1 MAAGNLGEESAE
13 SEKQA
18 YAASRCKNTGEVVAT
33 AVAGGG
39 LCNFL
44 VFMRRV
50 GLKFL
55 WLTMCDE
62 FV

>member
-1 MAAGNLGEESAE
+1 
-13 SEKQA
+13 
-18 YAASRCKNTGEVVAT
+18 VAT